1 MLGTRLKQY
10 RKKKG
15 WSLNN
20 LANIIKVSQGS
31 LSDIERGKTKPAA
44 DTLTALCKKTDIDI
58 IWLLTGKKDDEQ
70 IARLLPNPELR
81 RLYYAF
87 DDGNLSEE
95 KKEYILDHLR
105 VLNDATEKNLFKRKK
120 TGK

>member
-44 DTLTALCKKTDIDI
+44 DTITALCEKTDIDI

-70 IARLLPNPELR
+70 VARLLPNLELR

-87 DDGNLSEE
+87 DDGNLTEE

-105 VLNDATEKNLFKRKK
+105 VLNDATEKNLAKRKK